1 MKKLIE
7 IIPQWR
13 TNGIFNTLTEYNVP
27 WDESLS
33 TDLDI
38 EYFGNISGDKYIS
51 PLVNKILGTDSTLT
65 NGNIEVLASVAY
77 SLYGDNWSKQWAT
90 TQLTYNPINNY
101 DMSERMVNDTH
112 VMQYGKTET
121 RTNNLSHGKTGTETE
136 SPNVTETRTD
146 NLSHE
151 KTGTETE
158 TPNTTQTT
166 TPNLTNTETDTINGF
181 NSNVGV
187 ESNGRNL
194 TATGTNTTTN
204 TGNVETEYDV
214 IDTDTGTQTLA
225 RTGQT
230 QTRFDLMDTD
240 TGTQTNASTG
250 TDSTTRNYVLTRTG
264 NIGVTTTQQ
273 MIEQERKLL
282 LWNFFFSVVFP
293 DLDRVLTIQ
302 IY

>member
-1 MKKLIE
+1 MKKLIDVV
-7 IIPQWR
+7 PQWR
-13 TNGIFNTLTEYNVP
+13 TNGIFNYLNEFNIP
-27 WDESLS
+27 WDETLS
-33 TDLDI
+33 TQLDL
-38 EYFGNISGDKYIS
+38 EYFGNLSGDKNIS
-51 PLVNKILGTDSTLT
+51 PLVDKILGTDSILT
-65 NGNIEVLASVAY
+65 NGNMEVLASVAY
-77 SLYGDNWSKQWAT
+77 SLHGDNWRKQWAT
-90 TQLTYNPINNY
+90 TQLIYDPISNY
-101 DMSERMVNDTH
+101 DMSERLTNDTH
-112 VMQYGKTET
+112 VTQYGKTET
-121 RTNNLSHGKTGTETE
+121 RTNNLAHGKTGTETE
-136 SPNVTETRTD
+136 SPNITETRTD

-166 TPNLTNTETDTINGF
+166 TPNLINIETDTINGF
-181 NSNVGV
+181 NSSVGV

-214 IDTDTGTQTLA
+214 TDTDTGTQTIA

-230 QTRFDLMDTD
+230 QIRFDLMDTD

-282 LWNFFFSVVFP
+282 LWNFFYAVVFP
-293 DLDRVLTIQ
+293 DIDGVLTIQ
-302 IY
+302 VY